1 MFLLYILT
9 ILVSQLEICGDGRDG
24 VKTRDLWDGRGCN
37 GEGGGVMDVAQGKER
52 RRERDYGW
60 L

>member
-1 MFLLYILT
+1 M
-9 ILVSQLEICGDGRDG
+9 GW
-24 VKTRDLWDGRGCN
+24 KGCN